1 VGLDAV
7 PGALAALWTVGA
19 VVVVEALDV
28 ADELAGEAVVEVVVE
43 AGEAV
48 VEALA
53 AGAVALDACAD
64 FSSSCLAFCWELA
77 TAPWALAIARVS
89 PSTPGAEPW

>member
-1 VGLDAV
+1 VDLDAV
-7 PGALAALWTVGA
+7 PGALAALWTVAAA
-19 VVVVEALDV
+19 VVLEAVDV
-28 ADELAGEAVVEVVVE
+28 ADELAGK
-43 AGEAV
+43 AV

-64 FSSSCLAFCWELA
+64 SASSCLAFCWALA